1 MGCSTCMKEPENINK
16 QLSIAEKKYRTLAE
30 QIPAITYIAD
40 VDEAGS
46 VRYVSPQIE
55 QILGFSPEEWLAD
68 PELWSKQIHPDDRA
82 RVLAEYKSS
91 CEKGQPFQSEY
102 RCLTYDGQIVWCYNN
117 AVLVKDDDGKPLFF
131 QGVVSDITE
140 YKRVTEEIRL
150 FQAVTLAVS
159 EARDLH
165 DALVTVMQKVCDH
178 TGWVYGETWKPNHDS
193 TLLVR
198 DRACYCSIDGF
209 EKFPV
214 SEEFT
219 FSKGVGL
226 PGLVWTIKHPMW
238 AHDITSDLN
247 YLHNPIVR
255 ELGLKT
261 GVAFPII
268 VDNKVVN
275 IIVFYHVKIEKKNE
289 HLIDLI
295 SKVLLQIGSI
305 IKRIQAEET
314 LRESEASLANAQR
327 IAHLGSWE
335 WNIITNEMR
344 WSDEIYRI
352 FGLTPQ
358 KFGPT
363 HEAFLNT
370 IHPDDR
376 GFVKESVIKALYGK
390 APYSVDYRIVL
401 PDGFE
406 RIVHEQAEVI
416 FDNAGKAIQMNGTIQ
431 DVTDIRKAEK
441 LLRES
446 EERLKSILD
455 NATAVIYIKDI
466 QGRYTF
472 INKQFEKLFHIKRDE
487 IKGKTPYD
495 CFPKEIA
502 DSHLENDRK
511 VFETK
516 VPIQFEEAATH
527 NDGVVHSYI
536 SIKFPLFD
544 STEKVYAVCG
554 ISTNITER
562 KRMEWLIQRERDR
575 LQKYLDI
582 AAVMFLALDTDGK
595 TTLINNKGCG
605 ILGCSE
611 REVVGRNWIDTFV
624 PQRIRDEIKILF
636 DKVMHGEMELSEYFE
651 SQILAKNGE
660 ERTIAWHSA
669 FLKDEKNT
677 TIGILSSGV
686 DITDYKKL
694 EGEKKKN

>member
-1 MGCSTCMKEPENINK
+1 MKEMENVNN
-16 QLSIAEKKYRTLAE
+16 QLRLTEEKYRTLAE

-40 VDEAGS
+40 IDEAGS

-68 PELWSKQIHPDDRA
+68 PQLWSKQLHPDDHA

-91 CEKGQPFQSEY
+91 CEKGLPFRSEY
-102 RCLTYDGQIVWCYNN
+102 RCLTYDGRILWCYNN
-117 AVLVKDDDGKPLFF
+117 AVLVKDDAGKPLFF

-140 YKRVTEEIRL
+140 YKRVTEEIHL
-150 FQAVTLAVS
+150 FQTVTLAVS

-165 DALVTVMQKVCDH
+165 DALVTVMQKVCVH
-178 TGWVYGETWKPNHDS
+178 TGWVYGETWKPNHDG

-198 DRACYCSIDGF
+198 DRACYCSMDGF
-209 EKFPV
+209 GKFPV

-268 VDNKVVN
+268 VDDKVVN

-289 HLIDLI
+289 QLIALI
-295 SKVLLQIGSI
+295 SKVLLQIVSI
-305 IKRIQAEET
+305 IKRIRAEET
-314 LRESEASLANAQR
+314 LRGSEASLANAQR

-335 WNIITNEMR
+335 WDIITNEMR

-376 GFVKESVIKALYGK
+376 GLVKGSVIKALYGK
-390 APYSVDYRIVL
+390 APYSIDYRIVL
-401 PDGFE
+401 PDSSE
-406 RIVHEQAEVI
+406 RIVHEQAEVV
-416 FDNAGKAIQMNGTIQ
+416 FDNAAKAIQMNGTIQ
-431 DVTDIRKAEK
+431 DVTNIRKAEK

-455 NATAVIYIKDI
+455 NAPAIIYIKDL

-516 VPIQFEEAATH
+516 VPMQFDEAATH

-544 STEKVYAVCG
+544 SMEKVYAVCG

-562 KRMEWLIQRERDR
+562 KQMEGLIQRERDN

-582 AAVMFLALDTDGK
+582 AAVMFLVLDTDGK
-595 TTLINNKGCG
+595 TTLINKKGCG

-611 REVVGRNWIDTFV
+611 REVIGRNWIDNFV

-636 DKVMHGEMELSEYFE
+636 NKVIHGEIESSEYFE
-651 SQILAKNGE
+651 SPILAKNGE
-660 ERTIAWHSA
+660 ERTIAWRSA
-669 FLKDEKNT
+669 FLKNEKNT

-686 DITDYKKL
+686 DISDDKKGD
-694 EGEKKKN
+694 GEKEKNLK

>member
-1 MGCSTCMKEPENINK
+1 MKEMEDVNK
-16 QLSIAEKKYRTLAE
+16 QLRLVEEKYRTLAE

-40 VDEAGS
+40 IDEAGS

-68 PELWSKQIHPDDRA
+68 PQLWSKQLHPDDRA

-91 CEKGQPFQSEY
+91 CEKGLPFRSEY
-102 RCLTYDGQIVWCYNN
+102 RCLTYDGRILWCYNN
-117 AVLVKDDDGKPLFF
+117 AVLVKDDAGKPLFF

-140 YKRVTEEIRL
+140 YKRVTEEIHL

-165 DALVTVMQKVCDH
+165 DALVTVMQKICDH
-178 TGWVYGETWKPNHDS
+178 TGWVYGETWKPNHDD

-198 DRACYCSIDGF
+198 DRACYCSMDGF

-268 VDNKVVN
+268 VDDKVVS

-289 HLIDLI
+289 QLIALI
-295 SKVLLQIGSI
+295 SKVLLQIVSI
-305 IKRIQAEET
+305 IKRIRAEET
-314 LRESEASLANAQR
+314 LRKSEAGLANAQR
-327 IAHLGSWE
+327 IAHMGSWE
-335 WNIITNEMR
+335 WDIITNEMR

-352 FGLTPQ
+352 FDLTPQ

-376 GFVKESVIKALYGK
+376 GLVKGSVIKALYGK

-401 PDGFE
+401 PDGSE
-406 RIVHEQAEVI
+406 RIVHEQAEVV
-416 FDNAGKAIQMNGTIQ
+416 FDNAAKAIQMNGTIQ
-431 DVTDIRKAEK
+431 DVTNIRKAEK

-455 NATAVIYIKDI
+455 NAPAIIYIKDL

-516 VPIQFEEAATH
+516 VPMQFDEAATH
-527 NDGVVHSYI
+527 NDGGVHSYI

-562 KRMEWLIQRERDR
+562 KRMEGLIQRERDN

-582 AAVMFLALDTDGK
+582 AAVMFLVLDTDGK
-595 TTLINNKGCG
+595 TTLINKKGCG
-605 ILGCSE
+605 ILGRSE
-611 REVVGRNWIDTFV
+611 REVIGRNWIDNFV
-624 PQRIRDEIKILF
+624 PKRIRDEIKILF
-636 DKVMHGEMELSEYFE
+636 SKVIHGEIEPSEYFE
-651 SQILAKNGE
+651 SPILAKNGE

-677 TIGILSSGV
+677 TIGVLSSGV
-686 DITDYKKL
+686 DISDFKK
-694 EGEKKKN
+694 GEVGKEKNLK

>member
-1 MGCSTCMKEPENINK
+1 MKEMENVNN
-16 QLSIAEKKYRTLAE
+16 QLRLTEEKYRTLAE

-40 VDEAGS
+40 IDEAGS

-68 PELWSKQIHPDDRA
+68 PQLWSKQLHPDDHA

-91 CEKGQPFQSEY
+91 CEKGLPFRSEY
-102 RCLTYDGQIVWCYNN
+102 RCLTYDGRILWCYNN
-117 AVLVKDDDGKPLFF
+117 AVLVKDDAGKPLFF

-140 YKRVTEEIRL
+140 YKRVTEEIHL
-150 FQAVTLAVS
+150 FQTVTLAVS

-165 DALVTVMQKVCDH
+165 DALVTVMQKVCVH
-178 TGWVYGETWKPNHDS
+178 TGWVYGETWKPNHDG

-198 DRACYCSIDGF
+198 DRACYCSMDGF
-209 EKFPV
+209 GKFPV

-247 YLHNPIVR
+247 YLHNPTVR

-268 VDNKVVN
+268 VDDKVVN

-289 HLIDLI
+289 QLIALI
-295 SKVLLQIGSI
+295 SKVLLQIVSI
-305 IKRIQAEET
+305 IKRIRAEET
-314 LRESEASLANAQR
+314 LRGSEASLANAQR

-335 WNIITNEMR
+335 WDIITNEMR

-376 GFVKESVIKALYGK
+376 GLVKVSVIKALYGK

-401 PDGFE
+401 PDSSE
-406 RIVHEQAEVI
+406 RIVHEQAEVV
-416 FDNAGKAIQMNGTIQ
+416 FNNAAKAIQMNGTIQ
-431 DVTDIRKAEK
+431 DVTNIRKAEK

-455 NATAVIYIKDI
+455 NAPAIIYIKDL

-516 VPIQFEEAATH
+516 VPMQFDEAATH

-544 STEKVYAVCG
+544 SMEKVYAVCG

-562 KRMEWLIQRERDR
+562 KQMEGLIQRERDN

-582 AAVMFLALDTDGK
+582 AAVMFLVLDTDGK
-595 TTLINNKGCG
+595 TTLINKKGCG

-611 REVVGRNWIDTFV
+611 REVIGRNWIDNFV

-636 DKVMHGEMELSEYFE
+636 NKVIHGEIESSEYFE
-651 SQILAKNGE
+651 SPILAKNGE
-660 ERTIAWHSA
+660 ERTIAWRSA

-686 DITDYKKL
+686 DISDDKKGD
-694 EGEKKKN
+694 GEKEKNLK

>member
-1 MGCSTCMKEPENINK
+1 MKEPENINK
-16 QLSIAEKKYRTLAE
+16 QLRIAEKKYKTLAE

-40 VDEAGS
+40 ADEAGS
-46 VRYVSPQIE
+46 IRYVSPQIE

-102 RCLTYDGQIVWCYNN
+102 RCLTYDGQTVWCYNN

-131 QGVVSDITE
+131 QGVVSDISE
-140 YKRVTEEIRL
+140 YKRVTEEIHL

-198 DRACYCSIDGF
+198 DRACYCRMDGF

-238 AHDITSDLN
+238 AHDITSDPS

-268 VDNKVVN
+268 VDNEVVN
-275 IIVFYHVKIEKKNE
+275 IVVFYHVKIEKKNE
-289 HLIDLI
+289 HLVGLI
-295 SKVLLQIGSI
+295 SKALLQIGSI

-314 LRESEASLANAQR
+314 LRESETSLANAQR

-335 WNIITNEMR
+335 WNVVTNEIR

-352 FGLTPQ
+352 FGVTPQ
-358 KFGPT
+358 KFEVT
-363 HEAFLNT
+363 HEALLST

-376 GFVKESVIKALYGK
+376 GFVKESVIKALYRK

-401 PDGFE
+401 SDGSE
-406 RIVHEQAEVI
+406 RIVHEQAEVV
-416 FDNAGKAIQMNGTIQ
+416 FGNAGKAIQMNGTIQ
-431 DVTDIRKAEK
+431 DVT
-441 LLRES
+441 L
-446 EERLKSILD
+446 
-455 NATAVIYIKDI
+455 
-466 QGRYTF
+466 
-472 INKQFEKLFHIKRDE
+472 
-487 IKGKTPYD
+487 
-495 CFPKEIA
+495 
-502 DSHLENDRK
+502 
-511 VFETK
+511 
-516 VPIQFEEAATH
+516 
-527 NDGVVHSYI
+527 
-536 SIKFPLFD
+536 
-544 STEKVYAVCG
+544 
-554 ISTNITER
+554 R
-562 KRMEWLIQRERDR
+562 KRMEGLIQRERDR

-582 AAVMFLALDTDGK
+582 AAVMFLALGNDGK
-595 TTLINNKGCG
+595 TTLINKKGCG

-611 REVVGRNWIDTFV
+611 REIIGRNWIDTFV

-636 DKVMHGEMELSEYFE
+636 DRVIRCEIEPSEYFE
-651 SQILAKNGE
+651 SPILTKNGD
-660 ERTIAWHSA
+660 ERMIAWHSA

-677 TIGILSSGV
+677 IVGILSSGV
-686 DITDYKKL
+686 DITDDKKL
-694 EGEKKKN
+694 EGEKGKN

>member
-1 MGCSTCMKEPENINK
+1 MKEMENVNN
-16 QLSIAEKKYRTLAE
+16 QLRLTEEKYRTLAE

-40 VDEAGS
+40 IDEAGS

-68 PELWSKQIHPDDRA
+68 PQLWSKQLHPDDHA

-91 CEKGQPFQSEY
+91 CEKGLPFRSEY
-102 RCLTYDGQIVWCYNN
+102 RCLTYDGRILWCYNN
-117 AVLVKDDDGKPLFF
+117 AVLVKDDAGKPLFF

-140 YKRVTEEIRL
+140 YKRVTEEIHL
-150 FQAVTLAVS
+150 FQTVTLAVS

-165 DALVTVMQKVCDH
+165 DALVTVMQKVCVH
-178 TGWVYGETWKPNHDS
+178 TGWVYGETWKPNHDG

-198 DRACYCSIDGF
+198 DRACYCSMDGF
-209 EKFPV
+209 GKFPV

-268 VDNKVVN
+268 VDDKVVN

-289 HLIDLI
+289 QLIALI
-295 SKVLLQIGSI
+295 SKVLLQIVSI
-305 IKRIQAEET
+305 IKRIRAEET
-314 LRESEASLANAQR
+314 LRGSEASLANAQR

-335 WNIITNEMR
+335 WDIITNEMR

-376 GFVKESVIKALYGK
+376 GLVKGSVIKALYGK
-390 APYSVDYRIVL
+390 APYSIDYRIVL
-401 PDGFE
+401 PDSSE
-406 RIVHEQAEVI
+406 RIVHEQAEVV
-416 FDNAGKAIQMNGTIQ
+416 FDNAAKAIQMNGTIQ
-431 DVTDIRKAEK
+431 DVTNIRKAEK

-455 NATAVIYIKDI
+455 NAPAIIYIKDL

-516 VPIQFEEAATH
+516 VPMQFDEAATH

-544 STEKVYAVCG
+544 SMEKVYAVCG

-562 KRMEWLIQRERDR
+562 KQMEGLIQRERDN

-582 AAVMFLALDTDGK
+582 AAVMFLVLDTDGK
-595 TTLINNKGCG
+595 TTLINKKGCG

-611 REVVGRNWIDTFV
+611 REVIGRNWIDNFV

-636 DKVMHGEMELSEYFE
+636 NKVIHGEIESSEYFE
-651 SQILAKNGE
+651 SPILAKNGE
-660 ERTIAWHSA
+660 ERTIAWRSA

-686 DITDYKKL
+686 DISDDKKGD
-694 EGEKKKN
+694 GEKEKNLK

>member
-1 MGCSTCMKEPENINK
+1 MKRMEDVNK
-16 QLSIAEKKYRTLAE
+16 QLRLAEEKYRTLAE
-30 QIPAITYIAD
+30 QIPAVTYIAD
-40 VDEAGS
+40 IDEAGS

-68 PELWSKQIHPDDRA
+68 PQLWSKQLHPDDHA

-91 CEKGQPFQSEY
+91 CEKGLPFRSEY
-102 RCLTYDGQIVWCYNN
+102 RCLTYDGRILWCYNN
-117 AVLVKDDDGKPLFF
+117 AVLVKDDAGKPLFF

-140 YKRVTEEIRL
+140 YKRVTEEIHL
-150 FQAVTLAVS
+150 FQTVTLAVS

-165 DALVTVMQKVCDH
+165 DALVTVMQQVCVH
-178 TGWVYGETWKPNHDS
+178 TGWVYGETWKPNHDG

-198 DRACYCSIDGF
+198 DRACYCSMDGF

-219 FSKGVGL
+219 FLKGVGL

-238 AHDITSDLN
+238 AHDITADLN

-268 VDNKVVN
+268 VDDKVVN

-289 HLIDLI
+289 QIIALI
-295 SKVLLQIGSI
+295 SKVLLQIVSI
-305 IKRIQAEET
+305 IKRIRAEET
-314 LRESEASLANAQR
+314 LRGSEASLANAQR

-335 WNIITNEMR
+335 WDIITNEMR

-376 GFVKESVIKALYGK
+376 GLVKVSVIKALYGK

-401 PDGFE
+401 PDSSE
-406 RIVHEQAEVI
+406 RIVHEQAEVV
-416 FDNAGKAIQMNGTIQ
+416 FDNAAKAIQMNGTIQ
-431 DVTDIRKAEK
+431 DVTNIRKAEK

-455 NATAVIYIKDI
+455 NAPAIIYIKDL

-516 VPIQFEEAATH
+516 VPMQFDEAATH

-562 KRMEWLIQRERDR
+562 KRMEGLIQRERDN

-582 AAVMFLALDTDGK
+582 AAVMFLVLDTDGK
-595 TTLINNKGCG
+595 TTLINKKGCG

-611 REVVGRNWIDTFV
+611 KEVIGRNWIDNFV
-624 PQRIRDEIKILF
+624 PKRIRDEIKILF
-636 DKVMHGEMELSEYFE
+636 SKVIHGEIESSEYFE
-651 SQILAKNGE
+651 SPILAKNGE
-660 ERTIAWHSA
+660 ERTIAWRSA

-686 DITDYKKL
+686 DISDDKKG
-694 EGEKKKN
+694 EGE